1 MVNRPATTHISI
13 SPWTARL
20 VILYVAVVAGTIIA
34 LGVLSALA
42 PAQATA
48 EAWGHALI
56 VSVFAVLLPLRLR
69 AAKRGSSRAYA
80 AVGIISTAMLIVNVA
95 EALIPGLFPVW
106 MRIEMVGIAALM
118 AVIVVLVWRNRGND
132 HTA

>member
-1 MVNRPATTHISI
+1 M
-13 SPWTARL
+13 
-20 VILYVAVVAGTIIA
+20 ILYVAVVAGTIIA

>member
-1 MVNRPATTHISI
+1 MVNSPALTRTSI

-20 VILYVAVVAGTIIA
+20 VILYVAVVAATIMT
-34 LGVLSALA
+34 LGILSPLA

-48 EAWGHALI
+48 EAWGHVLI

-69 AAKRGSSRAYA
+69 AARRGSSRAYA
-80 AVGIISTAMLIVNVA
+80 AVGIIAIALLIVNVV
-95 EALIPGLFPVW
+95 EALIPGFLPIW

-132 HTA
+132 HTV